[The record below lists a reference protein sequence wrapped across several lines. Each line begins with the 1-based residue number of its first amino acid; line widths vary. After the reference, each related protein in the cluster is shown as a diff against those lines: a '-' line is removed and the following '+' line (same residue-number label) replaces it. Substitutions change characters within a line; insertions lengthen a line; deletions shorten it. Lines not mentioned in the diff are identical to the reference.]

1 LNYNLMQYSHALCER
16 FPSVLVLYYKWH
28 KSQKQLVSIPGC

>member
-1 LNYNLMQYSHALCER
+1 LMQYSHALCER

-28 KSQKQLVSIPGC
+28 VKSNWLVFPDVNWYL